1 MLAILGAFVSLE
13 ATEGAREVL
22 FPSIEGGNV
31 LFCSIEGGR
40 VVLIEAAGEGAIVEL
55 EATEGDKV
63 ELVSLYA
70 AGAIVGGKVEF
81 EVMEGETVS
90 FPAANGALVAFVSLS
105 SPPLRLRKP
114 TLTTSVA
121 LSAVQGKSGP
131 KQ

>member
-31 LFCSIEGGR
+31 EGGR
-40 VVLIEAAGEGAIVEL
+40 VVLIEAVGEGAIVEL

-81 EVMEGETVS
+81 EVMEGEIVA